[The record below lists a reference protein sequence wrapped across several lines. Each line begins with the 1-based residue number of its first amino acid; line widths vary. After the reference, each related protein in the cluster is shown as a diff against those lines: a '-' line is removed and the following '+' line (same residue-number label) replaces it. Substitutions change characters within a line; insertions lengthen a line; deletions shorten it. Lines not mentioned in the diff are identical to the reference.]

1 MRALI
6 SILTLCVLSTTAWAD
21 LDSLHAEANIAAAA
35 GEIEVATSKLQQIL
49 ELSPTDGAA
58 HYQIGI
64 LLMDNNGNVHDAAQH
79 FERARDLEFQPL
91 GVAYRLSRLYARGG
105 RTDDALEQMEIM
117 AEGGFGFLGL
127 VEDQADYDS
136 INTSPRFSAAL
147 ASIRA
152 ARFPCTGDERH
163 RAFDFW
169 IGEWTVTQNG
179 QFAGNSSVQPILGHC
194 TIFEQWESAAGTF
207 GKSFNY
213 YDPGHDHWRQIWI
226 DDSGSFIEFTGKA
239 RDGGIFYTAET
250 IDPADGS
257 VTHHKFEFT
266 VIVEDGISEDG
277 VRQYWETSTDG
288 GETWQSIWDGRY
300 EPRTNEK

>member
-6 SILTLCVLSTTAWAD
+6 AILTLSVLSTVTFAD
-21 LDSLHAEANIAAAA
+21 ADSLRAEANIAAAA
-35 GEIEVATSKLQQIL
+35 GETEVATSKLQQLL
-49 ELSPTDGAA
+49 ELSPNDGAA

-64 LLMDNNGNVHDAAQH
+64 LLMDNDGNIEDAVQH
-79 FERARDLEFQPL
+79 FERARNLEFQPL
-91 GVAYRLSRLYARGG
+91 GVAYRLSRIYARTG
-105 RTDDALEQMEIM
+105 RADDALEQMEIM
-117 AEGGFGFLGL
+117 AEGGFVFLAL
-127 VEDQADYDS
+127 VEGQADYDS
-136 INTSPRFSAAL
+136 IKTSPRFSAAL

-152 ARFPCTGDERH
+152 ARFPCTGDDRH

-179 QFAGNSSVQPILGHC
+179 QFAGSSSVQPMLGHC

-226 DDSGSFIEFTGKA
+226 DDSGSFIEFTGEA

-257 VTHHKFEFT
+257 VTLHKFEFT
-266 VIVEDGISEDG
+266 VIGEDG

-300 EPRTNEK
+300 EAKSIAD

>member
-6 SILTLCVLSTTAWAD
+6 AILTLSVLSTMTFAD
-21 LDSLHAEANIAAAA
+21 VDSLRAEANIAAAA
-35 GEIEVATSKLQQIL
+35 GEAEVATSKLRQIL
-49 ELSPTDGAA
+49 ELSPNDGAT

-64 LLMDNNGNVHDAAQH
+64 LLMDNNGDVADAVQH

-91 GVAYRLSRLYARGG
+91 GVAYRLSRLYARTG
-105 RTDDALEQMEIM
+105 RTDDALKQMEIM

-127 VEDQADYDS
+127 VEGHADYDS
-136 INTSPRFSAAL
+136 ISSSPRFSAAL
-147 ASIRA
+147 ASIRT
-152 ARFPCTGDERH
+152 ARFPCMGDERH

-179 QFAGNSSVQPILGHC
+179 QFAGKSSVQPILGHC

-226 DDSGSFIEFTGKA
+226 GDSGSFIEFTGEA
-239 RDGGIFYTAET
+239 RNGGIFYTAET

-266 VIVEDGISEDG
+266 VIGENG

-288 GETWQSIWDGRY
+288 GDSWQSIWDGRY
-300 EPRTNEK
+300 EPRTNEE

>member
-6 SILTLCVLSTTAWAD
+6 AILTLSVLTSMAWAD
-21 LDSLHAEANIAAAA
+21 VDSLRAEANSATAA
-35 GEIEVATSKLQQIL
+35 GEADLAASKLQQLL
-49 ELSPTDGAA
+49 ELSPNDGAA

-64 LLMDNNGNVHDAAQH
+64 LLMDNDGDVADAVQH

-91 GVAYRLSRLYARGG
+91 GVAYRLSRMYARNG
-105 RTDDALEQMEIM
+105 RADDALEQMEVM
-117 AEGGFGFLGL
+117 AEGGFGYLGL
-127 VEDQADYDS
+127 VEGHADYDS
-136 INTSPRFSAAL
+136 ISTSPRFSAAL
-147 ASIRA
+147 ASIRT
-152 ARFPCTGDERH
+152 ARFPCMGDERH

-226 DDSGSFIEFTGKA
+226 GDSGSFIEFTGEA

-250 IDPADGS
+250 IDPTDGS

-266 VIVEDGISEDG
+266 VIGEDG

-288 GETWQSIWDGRY
+288 GKSWQSIWDGRY
-300 EPRTNEK
+300 ERK

>member
-1 MRALI
+1 MRTLI
-6 SILTLCVLSTTAWAD
+6 AILTLSVLGTTAWAD
-21 LDSLHAEANIAAAA
+21 ADSLRAEANAAAAA
-35 GEIEVATSKLQQIL
+35 GEVVLATSKLRQLL
-49 ELSPTDGAA
+49 ELSPGDGAA

-64 LLMDNNGNVHDAAQH
+64 LLMDNDGDAQDTVQH
-79 FERARDLEFQPL
+79 FERARELEFQPL
-91 GVAYRLSRLYARGG
+91 GVAYRLSRLYAREG
-105 RTDDALEQMEIM
+105 RTPDALEQMEIM
-117 AEGGFGFLGL
+117 AEGGFGFLNLIEG
-127 VEDQADYDS
+127 QTDYDS
-136 INTSPRFSAAL
+136 LKASPRFSAAL

-152 ARFPCTGDERH
+152 AKFPCESDQRH
-163 RAFDFW
+163 KAFDFW

-179 QFAGNSSVQPILGHC
+179 QFAGNSNVQPILGHC
-194 TIFEQWESAAGTF
+194 TIFEQWEGASGTF

-226 DDSGSFIEFTGKA
+226 SDSGSFIEFTGEA

-250 IDPADGS
+250 INPADAS

-266 VIVEDGISEDG
+266 VIGEGG

-300 EPRTNEK
+300 EPRQKDAE

>member
-6 SILTLCVLSTTAWAD
+6 SILILSLLTAAAWAD
-21 LDSLHAEANIAAAA
+21 LDSLRNEANIAAAA
-35 GEIEVATSKLQQIL
+35 GEADVATSKLRQIL
-49 ELSPTDGAA
+49 ELSPDDGAA
-58 HYQIGI
+58 HYQIAT
-64 LLMDNNGNVHDAAQH
+64 LLMDNDGDVLDAVQH

-105 RTDDALEQMEIM
+105 RSDDALEQLEIL
-117 AEGGFGFLGL
+117 ADGGFGLLNLIEG
-127 VEDQADYDS
+127 QSDYDGIS
-136 INTSPRFSAAL
+136 SSPRFEAAL
-147 ASIRA
+147 NSIRA
-152 ARFPCTGDERH
+152 ARFPCAEDERH

-169 IGEWTVTQNG
+169 IGEWTVAQNG
-179 QFAGNSSVQPILGHC
+179 QFAGTSSVQPILGHC
-194 TIFEQWESAAGTF
+194 TIFEQWESASGTF

-226 DDSGSFIEFTGKA
+226 GDSGTFIEFTGEA

-250 IDPADGS
+250 IAPADGS

-266 VIVEDGISEDG
+266 VIGEDG

-288 GETWQSIWDGRY
+288 GASWQSIWDGRY
-300 EPRTNEK
+300 ERK

>member
-6 SILTLCVLSTTAWAD
+6 AILTLSVLTSMASAD
-21 LDSLHAEANIAAAA
+21 VDSLRAEANSATAA
-35 GEIEVATSKLQQIL
+35 GEADIAASKLQQLL
-49 ELSPTDGAA
+49 ELSPNDGAA

-64 LLMDNNGNVHDAAQH
+64 LLMDNDGDVADAVQH

-91 GVAYRLSRLYARGG
+91 GVAYRLSRMYARNG
-105 RTDDALEQMEIM
+105 RADDALEQMEVM

-127 VEDQADYDS
+127 VEGHADYDS
-136 INTSPRFSAAL
+136 ISTSPRFSAAL
-147 ASIRA
+147 ASIRT
-152 ARFPCTGDERH
+152 ARFPCMGDERH

-226 DDSGSFIEFTGKA
+226 GDSGTFIEFTGEA

-266 VIVEDGISEDG
+266 VIGEDG

-288 GETWQSIWDGRY
+288 GETWQSIWDGHY
-300 EPRTNEK
+300 APRTTAK

>member
-1 MRALI
+1 MRTLI
-6 SILTLCVLSTTAWAD
+6 AILTLSVLSTLAFAD
-21 LDSLHAEANIAAAA
+21 VDSLRAEANSASAA
-35 GEIEVATSKLQQIL
+35 GETDLATSKLQQLL
-49 ELSPTDGAA
+49 ELSPNDGAA

-64 LLMDNNGNVHDAAQH
+64 LLMDNDGNIHDAMQH

-91 GVAYRLSRLYARGG
+91 GVAYRLSRLYARSG
-105 RTDDALEQMEIM
+105 RADDALAQMEIM

-136 INTSPRFSAAL
+136 IKSSPRFDTAL

-152 ARFPCTGDERH
+152 ARYPCTGDERH

-179 QFAGNSSVQPILGHC
+179 QFAGSSSVQPILGHC
-194 TIFEQWESAAGTF
+194 TIFEQWEGAAGTF

-226 DDSGSFIEFTGKA
+226 GDSGTFIEFTGEA

-266 VIVEDGISEDG
+266 VIGEGG

-288 GETWQSIWDGRY
+288 GASWQSIWDGRY
-300 EPRTNEK
+300 EPKSSGD

>member
-6 SILTLCVLSTTAWAD
+6 SILILSLLTVTAWAD
-21 LDSLHAEANIAAAA
+21 LDSLRNEANIAAAA
-35 GEIEVATSKLQQIL
+35 GETDVATSKLRQIL
-49 ELSPTDGAA
+49 ELSPNDGAA
-58 HYQIGI
+58 HYQIAT
-64 LLMDNNGNVHDAAQH
+64 LLMDNDGDVIDAVQH

-105 RTDDALEQMEIM
+105 RSDDALEQLEIM
-117 AEGGFGFLGL
+117 ADGGFGLLNLIEG
-127 VEDQADYDS
+127 QTDYDS
-136 INTSPRFSAAL
+136 ISSSPRFVAAL

-152 ARFPCTGDERH
+152 ARFPCAVDERH
-163 RAFDFW
+163 RSFDFW

-179 QFAGNSSVQPILGHC
+179 QFAGNSSIQPILGHC
-194 TIFEQWESAAGTF
+194 TIFEQWESANGTF

-226 DDSGSFIEFTGKA
+226 DDSGSFIEFTGEA

-250 IDPADGS
+250 ITPADGS

-266 VIVEDGISEDG
+266 VIGEDG

-288 GETWQSIWDGRY
+288 GETWQSIWDGHYKR
-300 EPRTNEK
+300 K

>member
-6 SILTLCVLSTTAWAD
+6 TILTVSILSATAWAD
-21 LDSLHAEANIAAAA
+21 LDSLRSEANIAAAA
-35 GEIEVATSKLQQIL
+35 GEPEMAASKLRQIL
-49 ELSPTDGAA
+49 ELSPDDGAT
-58 HYQIGI
+58 HYQIAT
-64 LLMDNNGNVHDAAQH
+64 LLMDNDGDMHEAVQH
-79 FERARDLEFQPL
+79 FVRARELEFQPL
-91 GVAYRLSRLYARGG
+91 GVAYRLSRLYARTGSSNA
-105 RTDDALEQMEIM
+105 ALEQLEIM
-117 AEGGFGFLGL
+117 ASGGFGLLNLIEG
-127 VEDQADYDS
+127 QTDYDS
-136 INTSPRFSAAL
+136 ITANPRFVAAL
-147 ASIRA
+147 ETIRG
-152 ARFPCTGDERH
+152 ARFPCAVDERH

-169 IGEWTVTQNG
+169 IGEWTVKQSG
-179 QFAGNSSVQPILGHC
+179 QIAGSSSVQPILGHC
-194 TIFEQWESAAGTF
+194 TIFEQWESASGTL

-226 DDSGSFIEFTGKA
+226 SDSGSFIEFTGEA

-266 VIVEDGISEDG
+266 VIGENG

-300 EPRTNEK
+300 EPRTDSE